1 MEMKK
6 RIQCITLAQVVAY
19 IEETR
24 AETRGSAS
32 TVFRL
37 AELTDIY
44 SSCLAQLGVE
54 VSGRVHSNDFKERL
68 LAIVP
73 GLQANKKGRDSFL
86 AFNRE
91 VKIGYDYRYKYL
103 KKVTHMRRQPVT
115 SLSVVKTT
123 EVASILEY
131 LFFLRLNQY
140 NASGSIRASSF

>member
-1 MEMKK
+1 MKK

-19 IEETR
+19 IAETR

-131 LFFLRLNQY
+131 LFFLLLNQY